1 MMFLSSGEF
10 YRWLSSFQI
19 NLGTALAIIVVVGGF
34 IVSIYKMKQ
43 SYDKMVGEKT
53 KSDLETKE
61 TLESVNTLVNSVNTL
76 KDEIIEEKNH
86 RQEQQ
91 EEINTKMDNITQ
103 LIKAERELSKK
114 GDEELKAQMTAVSC
128 KVDVIDTKTNLLIE
142 SDKEGIKGDIT
153 ECYYKSIEQGYI
165 EIHTLETMEARYE
178 KYLEENGNTFV
189 SGIMQSLRE
198 LPNTKPKPVKKTTTS
213 TRKKTTNA

>member
-10 YRWLSSFQI
+10 YKWLSGFQI

-76 KDEIIEEKNH
+76 KDEIIEERNH

-91 EEINTKMDNITQ
+91 EEINTKLDNITHQ
-103 LIKAERELSKK
+103 L
-114 GDEELKAQMTAVSC
+114 
-128 KVDVIDTKTNLLIE
+128 
-142 SDKEGIKGDIT
+142 
-153 ECYYKSIEQGYI
+153 
-165 EIHTLETMEARYE
+165 
-178 KYLEENGNTFV
+178 
-189 SGIMQSLRE
+189 
-198 LPNTKPKPVKKTTTS
+198 
-213 TRKKTTNA
+213 